1 MQTPAAFGEAVCF
14 AERSANLLAIANFK
28 CAVRIAYEPI
38 DRNVA
43 AILRRD
49 ATKLVADAERN
60 RRACNHETRKPD
72 LAATRQTMKQLYREN
87 NGDSGKDEEEGA
99 HQ

>member
-1 MQTPAAFGEAVCF
+1 
-14 AERSANLLAIANFK
+14 
-28 CAVRIAYEPI
+28 
-38 DRNVA
+38 
-43 AILRRD
+43 
-49 ATKLVADAERN
+49 
-60 RRACNHETRKPD
+60 

>member
-28 CAVRIAYEPI
+28 CAVRITYEPI

-43 AILRRD
+43 AILRCD
-49 ATKLVADAERN
+49 ATQLVAHAERN
-60 RRACNHETRKPD
+60 RCACNRKARKPD
-72 LAATRQTMKQLYREN
+72 LAATRQATKQLYRKKN
-87 NGDSGKDEEEGA
+87 SDNGKDEEKGA